1 MADKKI
7 TALTEI
13 AAGEVNA
20 VDLLHIVDNPSGT
33 PVNKKMSL
41 SRLFNNLPTYLAFDD
56 VETLVDAGAISATKA
71 VSLLDMSGESGD
83 VQFTLAAGTSVGQIK
98 IIVRKDDAVAHNAD
112 ITVTNWTDSSAS
124 PPQIL
129 LETGGAVI
137 CIALGSEGSLVRHPI
152 SFIKTATEGSLAG
165 I

>member
-13 AAGEVNA
+13 AAGDVNS

-56 VETLVDAGAISATKA
+56 VETITAAGAISVTKA
-71 VSLLDMSGESGD
+71 VSFIDMTGDSGD
-83 VQFTLAAGTSVGQIK
+83 CALTMAAGTSVGQIK
-98 IIVRKDDAVAHNAD
+98 VIVRKDDGVSHDAD
-112 ITVTNWTDSSAS
+112 ITVSNWTNSSQAA
-124 PPQIL
+124 PQIL
-129 LETGGAVI
+129 LEKGGAVI
-137 CIALGSEGSLVRHPI
+137 CIALGTEGSLVWHPI
-152 SFIKTATEGSLAG
+152 SVIGTGSTANG

>member
-13 AAGEVNA
+13 AAGDVNA

-41 SRLFNNLPTYLAFDD
+41 ARLFNNLPTYIAFDD
-56 VETLVDAGAISATKA
+56 VESLADAGAISVTKA
-71 VSLLDMSGESGD
+71 VTFIDMTGESAD
-83 VQFTLAAGTSVGQIK
+83 VQFTMAAGTSVGQIK
-98 IIVRKDDAVAHNAD
+98 IIVRKDDGVSHNCD
-112 ITVTNWTDSSAS
+112 ITVSNWTDGSVAA
-124 PPQIL
+124 PQIL

-137 CIALGSEGSLVRHPI
+137 CIALGTEGSLVWHPI
-152 SFIKTATEGSLAG
+152 SVVGTGSTVAG